1 MMTRPPFSVQSQR
14 EPETLIDL
22 LRVRAES
29 QAEINA
35 RVLRSLLYGVSA
47 TDPLIFY
54 RCVAAANDS
63 RVVGLLHFGQTRDEG

>member
-1 MMTRPPFSVQSQR
+1 MQSQR
-14 EPETLIDL
+14 EPETLSEL

-47 TDPLIFY
+47 IDPLMFY
-54 RCVAAANDS
+54 WCVAAANDS
-63 RVVGLLHFGQTRDEG
+63 RVVGLLHSGQTRDEG

>member
-1 MMTRPPFSVQSQR
+1 MQSQR
-14 EPETLIDL
+14 EPETLSEL

-54 RCVAAANDS
+54 WCVAAANDS
-63 RVVGLLHFGQTRDEG
+63 RVVGLLHSGQTRDEG